1 MLEQKDLD
9 ASRAIMKEEITE
21 SENLILEEMEH
32 TRKILDDKISQV
44 QKNMDELNN
53 SYKITTNAEVIEN
66 LARKLERARILNDL
80 RECKTLEDFQE
91 ITKKYEAL
99 CNEDKN

>member
-1 MLEQKDLD
+1 MP
-9 ASRAIMKEEITE
+9 
-21 SENLILEEMEH
+21 
-32 TRKILDDKISQV
+32 
-44 QKNMDELNN
+44 
-53 SYKITTNAEVIEN
+53 TNAEVIEN
-66 LARKLERARILNDL
+66 LARKLERAHILNDL

>member
-1 MLEQKDLD
+1 MP
-9 ASRAIMKEEITE
+9 
-21 SENLILEEMEH
+21 
-32 TRKILDDKISQV
+32 
-44 QKNMDELNN
+44 
-53 SYKITTNAEVIEN
+53 TNAEVIEN